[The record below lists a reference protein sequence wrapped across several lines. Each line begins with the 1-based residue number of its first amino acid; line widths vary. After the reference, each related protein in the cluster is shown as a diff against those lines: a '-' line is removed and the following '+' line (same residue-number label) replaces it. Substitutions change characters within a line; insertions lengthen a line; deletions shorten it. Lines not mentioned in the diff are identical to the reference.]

1 MERTLEIREAFR
13 TFLIDCFVLI
23 SGQSVIQ
30 CLTAK
35 GIAQNH
41 GNLIFYITSQSN
53 PGEQRAAKKLQFLKK
68 VAKMQCKPFLAEFFF
83 FLFACKLAK

>member
-1 MERTLEIREAFR
+1 M
-13 TFLIDCFVLI
+13 
-23 SGQSVIQ
+23 
-30 CLTAK
+30 LTAS

-68 VAKMQCKPFLAEFFF
+68 VAKMQCKPFLAEFFSF
-83 FLFACKLAK
+83 FLHVSLQNNSAAYLKRERVD